1 MKKILIIC
9 LVILVAISLFGEV
22 KIVENKMNPKVD
34 SYSLKL
40 TKTIELGDEAG
51 LVQDYLI
58 LDNRII
64 LCDMQSKMILIYSM
78 DGETVKI
85 LDTVGNGPG
94 ELSMP
99 TNSFDDE
106 KNNRFGIVD
115 QMNRRTSYF
124 TYDGEY
130 IEDVNFDNM
139 EVPMRIHY
147 DGDYVID
154 FFMGIEFN
162 RDTGEILSKP
172 TIRSRKGEEQAILF
186 TDSFNPLEMNV
197 GGDYFP
203 VYVIENGLL
212 YISKLNPEDYV
223 IDVKSLAGED
233 IMQIRKKYK
242 KTKRSEEDIA
252 EIEERLEEVKKQ
264 IENTAVDF
272 KMDFTGYEYA
282 NAINA
287 VLSNEGNIWV
297 FTQDKED
304 MMFDIIDK
312 SGKII
317 AQCKPEKSMY
327 QPRFHNGYLYDLH
340 GDEDSGYSIEK
351 YEVIR

>member
-154 FFMGIEFN
+154 FFMGI
-162 RDTGEILSKP
+162 
-172 TIRSRKGEEQAILF
+172 A
-186 TDSFNPLEMNV
+186 
-197 GGDYFP
+197 
-203 VYVIENGLL
+203 
-212 YISKLNPEDYV
+212 
-223 IDVKSLAGED
+223 
-233 IMQIRKKYK
+233 
-242 KTKRSEEDIA
+242 
-252 EIEERLEEVKKQ
+252 
-264 IENTAVDF
+264 
-272 KMDFTGYEYA
+272 
-282 NAINA
+282 
-287 VLSNEGNIWV
+287 
-297 FTQDKED
+297 
-304 MMFDIIDK
+304 
-312 SGKII
+312 
-317 AQCKPEKSMY
+317 
-327 QPRFHNGYLYDLH
+327 
-340 GDEDSGYSIEK
+340 
-351 YEVIR
+351 